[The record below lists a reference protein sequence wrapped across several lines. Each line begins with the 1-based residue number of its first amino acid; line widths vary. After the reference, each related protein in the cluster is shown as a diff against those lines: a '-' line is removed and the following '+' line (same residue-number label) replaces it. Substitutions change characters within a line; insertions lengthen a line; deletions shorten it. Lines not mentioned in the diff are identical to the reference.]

1 MPTLNTPQV
10 VVSSMREAQELLRK
24 AAKARQSSG
33 TNANE
38 RSSRSHAVITVRA
51 SLGLNRATCS
61 EHTPGF
67 GGWRGCMSGLTI
79 SPAYFLQPQSY
90 TTVQPP

>member
-51 SLGLNRATCS
+51 SLGLPWCS
-61 EHTPGF
+61 CDSSTARHVLSIQ
-67 GGWRGCMSGLTI
+67 RGLVDGVAACL
-79 SPAYFLQPQSY
+79 
-90 TTVQPP
+90 V